1 MKLEQVVTVS
11 VAGIGTVVV
20 HSAPSLRF
28 DTIQYP
34 TGNCQL
40 SSAAYVNNILNNK
53 DITKKY
59 LLEYLIQQKKD
70 NRILNIL
77 LVDISAVHL
86 DKFNK
91 FIDAKYIIMKNEYT
105 STNGS
110 KMCIILIDIRQIV
123 EDSHTNSLSLQ

>member
-1 MKLEQVVTVS
+1 MKLEQKVTLN
-11 VAGIGTVVV
+11 VAGIGTVVT
-20 HSAPSLRF
+20 HIEPCLRF

-40 SSAAYVNNILNNK
+40 SIAAYFNSVLLNK
-53 DITKKY
+53 AITKKY

-77 LVDISAVHL
+77 LIDIHTRRL
-86 DKFNK
+86 GDFDR

-110 KMCIILIDIRQIV
+110 KMCIILINIKQII
-123 EDSHTNSLSLQ
+123 EDSYANTLSLQ